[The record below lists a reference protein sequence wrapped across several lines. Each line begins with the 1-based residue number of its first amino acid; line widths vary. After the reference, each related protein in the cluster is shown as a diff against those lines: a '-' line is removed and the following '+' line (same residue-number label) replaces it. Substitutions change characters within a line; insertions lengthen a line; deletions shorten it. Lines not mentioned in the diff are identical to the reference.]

1 MYFPLLGCSI
11 WAPFFMKY
19 LYPFRYFKSKN
30 LNMILA
36 KKIFILIFLLLNCF
50 VDILSTESYA
60 YSSLFLKQLKI
71 CFETRNEDK
80 CKEIIL
86 LTERMQ
92 LREYYMGNLKCQTSI
107 LGLQTEL
114 IRNIYFDREKDNVSG
129 KTIPSLIK
137 NC

>member
-1 MYFPLLGCSI
+1 
-11 WAPFFMKY
+11 MKY
-19 LYPFRYFKSKN
+19 LHTVWSYKVKKLF
-30 LNMILA
+30 MIVR
-36 KKIFILIFLLLNCF
+36 KKLFILTFLVLNCF
-50 VDILSTESYA
+50 AGMVSTKPY
-60 YSSLFLKQLKI
+60 YHSSFLKELKK
-71 CFETRNEDK
+71 CFQAEDKDKDK
-80 CKEIIL
+80 CKKIII

-92 LREYYMGNLKCQTSI
+92 LREYYEGNLKCQTSI